1 MRALTQ
7 RFGAACVCRAAG
19 FSGIFQRNGRVVM
32 AGAAANAASVGGGV
46 VNVSAFAPAREVGVP
61 DGARSA

>member
-1 MRALTQ
+1 
-7 RFGAACVCRAAG
+7 VCRAAG

-32 AGAAANAASVGGGV
+32 AGAAANTASMSGGGV

-61 DGARSA
+61 DGARST